1 MKAGGFYL
9 SKFRGVS
16 EIGKRNRQ
24 KKSISDTQTT
34 ADNVSQI
41 LTGAYG
47 LKAAGMY
54 VSPVTALGCS
64 AVFACIGLLAESI
77 AQLPVKVYRIVD
89 GERHEDK
96 THWVY
101 ELLARRPCSW
111 LTSFN
116 WRELAMMCLC
126 LRGDFYAYKVRDNSG
141 RVRELLPLLP
151 GAIAVRQLSN
161 WELQY
166 MVTFS
171 DGTSATVPQSEI
183 FHVMYRTVDG
193 VRGLS
198 PIACERQT
206 IGLALAAQE
215 HGASTFANGA
225 KPGGVLSLPGT
236 LSQEALERLK
246 TDWHSAYSGENA
258 GNTAILEQGIEF
270 KPLSMTNADAQYLE
284 TRKFQVEEIARIF
297 GVPLFMIQST
307 EKTTSWGSGI
317 EQMSM
322 GYVRYTL
329 LAWIRRWEG
338 AIWRDLLSEADP
350 DIQVKFNVEG
360 LQRGAMSA
368 RFDAYQKG
376 INMGVYSPNEIR
388 ELEDMNPREGGDIY
402 LTPMNMAIQQEGG
415 EVIANPDQA
424 DT

>member
-1 MKAGGFYL
+1 MPKRKRQRKSFE
-9 SKFRGVS
+9 SMSTS
-16 EIGKRNRQ
+16 EAVGE
-24 KKSISDTQTT
+24 
-34 ADNVSQI
+34 I
-41 LTGAYG
+41 LAGAYG
-47 LKAAGMY
+47 VKASGSY
-54 VSPVTALGCS
+54 VSPSTALQCS

-77 AQLPVKVYRIVD
+77 AQLPIKVYELD
-89 GERHEDK
+89 EGERREDR
-96 THWVY
+96 THWAY

-126 LRGDFYAYKVRDNSG
+126 LRGDFYAYKVRDSQG

-151 GAIAVRQLSN
+151 GSISVRQLTN
-161 WELQY
+161 WELEY
-166 MVTFS
+166 RITLPDRGSKTVT
-171 DGTSATVPQSEI
+171 QSEI
-183 FHVMYRTVDG
+183 FHVMYRSVDG

-206 IGLALAAQE
+206 IGLALSAQE

-225 KPGGVLSLPGT
+225 RPGGVLSIPNV
-236 LSQEALERLK
+236 LSQEAYDRLK
-246 TDWHSAYSGENA
+246 QNWQSAYSGENA
-258 GNTAILEQGIEF
+258 GSTAILEQGTEF

-297 GVPLFMIQST
+297 GIPLFMIQST

-329 LAWIRRWEG
+329 LPWIRRWED
-338 AIWRDLLSEADP
+338 AIWRDLLSEKDSNV
-350 DIQVKFNVEG
+350 QVKFNVEG
-360 LQRGAMSA
+360 LQRGSMST

-388 ELEDMNPREGGDIY
+388 GLEDMNPREGGDIY
-402 LTPMNMAIQQEGG
+402 LTPMNMNIQERDG
-415 EVIANPDQA
+415 EVFGGQRDS
-424 DT
+424 DV

>member
-1 MKAGGFYL
+1 M
-9 SKFRGVS
+9 R
-16 EIGKRNRQ
+16 KRSRQ
-24 KKSISDTQTT
+24 KKSNNSEAQIT
-34 ADNVSQI
+34 AENISQI

-47 LKAAGMY
+47 VKAAGMY
-54 VSPVTALGCS
+54 VSPMSALSCS

-77 AQLPVKVYRIVD
+77 AQLPVKVYRMID
-89 GERHEDK
+89 GERREDK
-96 THWVY
+96 RHWAY
-101 ELLARRPCSW
+101 DLLARKPCSW

-171 DGTSATVPQSEI
+171 NGTSKTVPQSEI

-206 IGLALAAQE
+206 IGLALAAQD

-236 LSQEALERLK
+236 LSKEALDRLK
-246 TDWHSAYSGENA
+246 TDWQSAYSGENT

-284 TRKFQVEEIARIF
+284 TRRFQVEEIARIF

-329 LAWIRRWEG
+329 LAWLRRWED
-338 AIWRDLLSEADP
+338 AIWRDLLSEKDP
-350 DIQVKFNVEG
+350 EVQVKFNVEG

-376 INMGVYSPNEIR
+376 VNMGVYSPNEIR

-402 LTPMNMAIQQEGG
+402 LTPMNMAIQQSGG
-415 EVIANPDQA
+415 EVLDNAEETDA
-424 DT
+424 

>member
-1 MKAGGFYL
+1 M
-9 SKFRGVS
+9 S
-16 EIGKRNRQ
+16 EISKRKRQ
-24 KKSISDTQTT
+24 RKSVEAIST
-34 ADNVSQI
+34 AEATSEI

-47 LKAAGMY
+47 IKASGSY
-54 VSPVTALGCS
+54 VSPMTALQCS
-64 AVFACIGLLAESI
+64 AVFSCVGLLAESI
-77 AQLPVKVYRIVD
+77 AQLPLKVYKMVD
-89 GERHEDK
+89 GKRCEDR

-101 ELLARRPCSW
+101 DLLVHRPCSW

-126 LRGDFYAYKVRDNSG
+126 LRGDFYAYKVRDSQG

-151 GAIAVRQLSN
+151 GAISVRQLTN
-161 WELQY
+161 WELEY
-166 MVTFS
+166 RINLL
-171 DGTSATVPQSEI
+171 DGTSKTVSPSEI
-183 FHVMYRTVDG
+183 FHVMYRSLDG

-206 IGLALAAQE
+206 IGLALSAQE

-225 KPGGVLSLPGT
+225 RPGGVLSIPSV
-236 LSQEALERLK
+236 LSQEAYERLK
-246 TDWHSAYSGENA
+246 ANWQSAYSGENA
-258 GNTAILEQGIEF
+258 GSTAILEQGTEF
-270 KPLSMTNADAQYLE
+270 KALSMTNADAQYLE
-284 TRKFQVEEIARIF
+284 IRRFQVEEIARIF
-297 GVPLFMIQST
+297 GIPLFMIQST

-329 LAWIRRWEG
+329 LPWIRRWEG
-338 AIWRDLLSEADP
+338 AIWRDLLSEDDP

-360 LQRGAMSA
+360 LQRGALQS

-376 INMGVYSPNEIR
+376 INMGIYSPNEVR

-402 LTPMNMAIQQEGG
+402 LTPMNMNIQERDG
-415 EVIANPDQA
+415 EVFDGQRDSDI
-424 DT
+424 

>member
-1 MKAGGFYL
+1 MKV
-9 SKFRGVS
+9 SGV
-16 EIGKRNRQ
+16 
-24 KKSISDTQTT
+24 
-34 ADNVSQI
+34 
-41 LTGAYG
+41 
-47 LKAAGMY
+47 Y
-54 VSPVTALGCS
+54 VSPTTALQCS

-77 AQLPVKVYRIVD
+77 AQLPLKLYRLVD
-89 GERHEDK
+89 GKRREDK

-116 WRELAMMCLC
+116 WRELAMMSLC

-151 GAIAVRQLSN
+151 GSIAVRQLDN

-166 MVTFS
+166 MVSFS
-171 DGTSATVPQSEI
+171 NGTSKTVPQSEI
-183 FHVMYRTVDG
+183 FHVMYRSIDG

-198 PIACERQT
+198 PIACERQA

-215 HGASTFANGA
+215 HGASTFTNGA

-236 LSQEALERLK
+236 LTQEALDRLK
-246 TDWHSAYSGENA
+246 NDWQSAYSGENA
-258 GNTAILEQGIEF
+258 GTTAILEQGIEF
-270 KPLSMTNADAQYLE
+270 KPLSMSNADAQYLE
-284 TRKFQVEEIARIF
+284 TRRFQVEEIARIF

-329 LAWIRRWEG
+329 LAWIRRWED
-338 AIWRDLLSEADP
+338 AIWRDLLSERDP
-350 DIQVKFNVEG
+350 DVQMRFNVEG

-388 ELEDMNPREGGDIY
+388 ELEDMNSREGGDIY
-402 LTPMNMAIQQEGG
+402 LTPMNMAIQQRGG
-415 EVIANPDQA
+415 EVIDNPKETDA
-424 DT
+424 

>member
-1 MKAGGFYL
+1 M
-9 SKFRGVS
+9 
-16 EIGKRNRQ
+16 
-24 KKSISDTQTT
+24 
-34 ADNVSQI
+34 
-41 LTGAYG
+41 
-47 LKAAGMY
+47 
-54 VSPVTALGCS
+54 SPSTALQCS

-77 AQLPVKVYRIVD
+77 SQLPLKVYRFVD
-89 GERHEDK
+89 GDRREDRG
-96 THWVY
+96 HWAY

-151 GAIAVRQLSN
+151 GAIAVRQLDN

-171 DGTSATVPQSEI
+171 NGTSKTVPQSEI
-183 FHVMYRTVDG
+183 FHVMYRSVDG

-215 HGASTFANGA
+215 HGAATFSNGA
-225 KPGGVLSLPGT
+225 KPGGVLMLPGI
-236 LSQEALERLK
+236 LKQEALERLK
-246 TDWHSAYSGENA
+246 ADWQSAYSGENA

-297 GVPLFMIQST
+297 GIPLFMIQST

-329 LAWIRRWEG
+329 LAWIRRWED
-338 AIWRDLLSEADP
+338 AIWRDLLSETDP
-350 DIQVKFNVEG
+350 EVQVKFNVEG
-360 LQRGAMSA
+360 LQRGAMSS

-388 ELEDMNPREGGDIY
+388 KLEDMNPREGGDIY
-402 LTPMNMAIQQEGG
+402 LTPMNMQIQEQGG
-415 EVIANPDQA
+415 EIIDSSKEV
-424 DT
+424 

>member
-1 MKAGGFYL
+1 M
-9 SKFRGVS
+9 S
-16 EIGKRNRQ
+16 E
-24 KKSISDTQTT
+24 
-34 ADNVSQI
+34 I
-41 LTGAYG
+41 LTGSYG
-47 LKAAGMY
+47 FKASGVY
-54 VSPVTALGCS
+54 VSPITALQCS

-77 AQLPVKVYRIVD
+77 AQLPIKVYEIVD
-89 GERHEDK
+89 DK
-96 THWVY
+96 RSENKNHWAY
-101 ELLARRPCSW
+101 ELLAKRPCSW

-126 LRGDFYAYKVRDNSG
+126 LRGDFYAYKVRDSSG
-141 RVRELLPLLP
+141 KVRELLPLLP
-151 GAIAVRQLSN
+151 GAISVRQLPN
-161 WELQY
+161 WELEY
-166 MVTFS
+166 RINLINGESKIVS
-171 DGTSATVPQSEI
+171 QSEI
-183 FHVMYRTVDG
+183 FHVMYRSLDG

-206 IGLALAAQE
+206 IGLALSAQE
-215 HGASTFANGA
+215 HGAATFANGA
-225 KPGGVLSLPGT
+225 KPGGVLSIPSV
-236 LSQEALERLK
+236 LSKEAYDRLK
-246 TDWHSAYSGENA
+246 ADWQSAYSGENA
-258 GNTAILEQGIEF
+258 GSTAILEQGTEF

-284 TRKFQVEEIARIF
+284 TRRFQVEEIARIF

-329 LAWIRRWEG
+329 LAWIKRWED
-338 AIWRDLLSEADP
+338 AIWRDLLSENDS
-350 DIQVKFNVEG
+350 DVQVKFNVEG

-402 LTPMNMAIQQEGG
+402 LTPMNMNIQEQDG
-415 EVIANPDQA
+415 EVFDGQRIS

>member
-1 MKAGGFYL
+1 MK
-9 SKFRGVS
+9 
-16 EIGKRNRQ
+16 KRYRQ
-24 KKSISDTQTT
+24 KKKT
-34 ADNVSQI
+34 VSTQI
-41 LTGAYG
+41 LTGSVSEILSGTYG
-47 LKAAGMY
+47 IKTAGMY
-54 VSPVTALGCS
+54 VSPMTALGCS
-64 AVFACIGLLAESI
+64 AVFACIGLLSESI
-77 AQLPVKVYRIVD
+77 AQLPLKVYRV
-89 GERHEDK
+89 GSHERIEDK
-96 THWVY
+96 KHWVY

-171 DGTSATVPQSEI
+171 DGTTETVPQSEI

-198 PIACERQT
+198 PIACECQT

-215 HGASTFANGA
+215 HGATTFANGA

-236 LSQEALERLK
+236 LSKEALARLK
-246 TDWHSAYSGENA
+246 TDWQSAYSGENA

-329 LAWIRRWEG
+329 LPWIRRWEG
-338 AIWRDLLSEADP
+338 AIWRDLLSESDS

-376 INMGVYSPNEIR
+376 VNMGVYSPNEIR

-402 LTPMNMAIQQEGG
+402 LTPMNMAIQEEGG
-415 EVIANPDQA
+415 EEIDGSEETGP
-424 DT
+424 

>member
-1 MKAGGFYL
+1 MVKRKRQRKSTEAI
-9 SKFRGVS
+9 STAEAVS
-16 EIGKRNRQ
+16 E
-24 KKSISDTQTT
+24 
-34 ADNVSQI
+34 I

-47 LKAAGMY
+47 VKASGVF
-54 VSPVTALGCS
+54 VSPSTALQCS
-64 AVFACIGLLAESI
+64 AVFACIGLLSESI
-77 AQLPVKVYRIVD
+77 AQLPIKVYETVE
-89 GERHEDK
+89 GERRE
-96 THWVY
+96 TRQHWAY

-126 LRGDFYAYKVRDNSG
+126 LRGDFYAYKVRDNQG

-151 GAIAVRQLSN
+151 GAISVRQLRN
-161 WELQY
+161 WELEY
-166 MVTFS
+166 RINLP
-171 DGTSATVPQSEI
+171 DNTSKIVSQTEI
-183 FHVMYRTVDG
+183 FHVMYRSVDG

-206 IGLALAAQE
+206 IGLALSAQA

-225 KPGGVLSLPGT
+225 RPGGVLSVPSA
-236 LSQEALERLK
+236 LSQEAYERLK
-246 TDWHSAYSGENA
+246 ANWQSAYSGENA
-258 GNTAILEQGIEF
+258 GSTAILEQGTEF
-270 KPLSMTNADAQYLE
+270 KVLAMTNADAQYLE
-284 TRKFQVEEIARIF
+284 TRRFQVEEIARIF
-297 GVPLFMIQST
+297 GIPLFMIQST

-329 LAWIRRWEG
+329 LPWVRRWED
-338 AIWRDLLSEADP
+338 AIWRDLLSEKDS

-360 LQRGAMSA
+360 LQRGSMAT

-388 ELEDMNPREGGDIY
+388 WLEDMNPREGGDIY
-402 LTPMNMAIQQEGG
+402 LTPMNMTIQERDG
-415 EVIANPDQA
+415 EVFDGQG
-424 DT
+424 DSDV

>member
-1 MKAGGFYL
+1 M
-9 SKFRGVS
+9 
-16 EIGKRNRQ
+16 
-24 KKSISDTQTT
+24 
-34 ADNVSQI
+34 
-41 LTGAYG
+41 
-47 LKAAGMY
+47 
-54 VSPVTALGCS
+54 SPSTALQCS

-77 AQLPVKVYRIVD
+77 SQLPLKVYRFVD
-89 GERHEDK
+89 GDRREDRG
-96 THWVY
+96 HWAY

-151 GAIAVRQLSN
+151 GAIAVRQLDN

-171 DGTSATVPQSEI
+171 NGTSKTVPQSEI
-183 FHVMYRTVDG
+183 FHVMYRSVDG

-215 HGASTFANGA
+215 HGAATFSNGA
-225 KPGGVLSLPGT
+225 KPGGVLMLPGI
-236 LSQEALERLK
+236 LKQEALERLK
-246 TDWHSAYSGENA
+246 ADWQSAYSGENA

-297 GVPLFMIQST
+297 GIPLFMIQST
-307 EKTTSWGSGI
+307 EKTTTWGSGI
-317 EQMSM
+317 EQLSM

-329 LAWIRRWEG
+329 LAWIRRWED
-338 AIWRDLLSEADP
+338 AIWRDLLSETDP
-350 DIQVKFNVEG
+350 EVQVKFNVEG
-360 LQRGAMSA
+360 LQRGAMSS

-388 ELEDMNPREGGDIY
+388 KLEDMNPREGGDIY
-402 LTPMNMAIQQEGG
+402 LTPMNMQIQEQGG
-415 EVIANPDQA
+415 EIIDSSKEV
-424 DT
+424 

>member
-1 MKAGGFYL
+1 MK
-9 SKFRGVS
+9 RHQ
-16 EIGKRNRQ
+16 RQ
-24 KKSISDTQTT
+24 KKGTGNAQIM
-34 ADNVSQI
+34 AENVSKVLMDI
-41 LTGAYG
+41 YG
-47 LKAAGMY
+47 VKASGVY
-54 VSPVTALGCS
+54 VSPATALECS

-77 AQLPVKVYRIVD
+77 AQLPVKVYRETD
-89 GERHEDK
+89 GERKEDK
-96 THWVY
+96 RHWVY
-101 ELLARRPCSW
+101 NLLARRPCSW

-141 RVRELLPLLP
+141 RIHELLPLLP
-151 GAIAVRQLSN
+151 GAIAVRQLNN

-171 DGTSATVPQSEI
+171 DGTSKTVPQSEI
-183 FHVMYRTVDG
+183 FHVMYRTIDG

-215 HGASTFANGA
+215 HGAATFANGA

-236 LSQEALERLK
+236 LSKEALERLK
-246 TDWHSAYSGENA
+246 SDWQSAYSGENT

-284 TRKFQVEEIARIF
+284 TRRFQVEEIARIF

-329 LAWIRRWEG
+329 LAWIRRWED
-338 AIWRDLLSEADP
+338 AIWRDLLSEKDP

-360 LQRGAMSA
+360 LQRGAMST

-388 ELEDMNPREGGDIY
+388 ELEDMNHREGGDIY
-402 LTPMNMAIQQEGG
+402 LTPMNMAIQQQGG
-415 EVIANPDQA
+415 EVIGNPEETDI
-424 DT
+424 

>member
-1 MKAGGFYL
+1 M
-9 SKFRGVS
+9 SS
-16 EIGKRNRQ
+16 IPKRKRE
-24 KKSISDTQTT
+24 KKSAAVS
-34 ADNVSQI
+34 AENVSQV
-41 LTGAYG
+41 LTGFYG
-47 LKAAGMY
+47 LKTAGVY
-54 VSPVTALGCS
+54 VSPSTALQCS

-77 AQLPVKVYRIVD
+77 SQLPLKVYRFVD
-89 GERHEDK
+89 GDRREDRG
-96 THWVY
+96 HWAY

-151 GAIAVRQLSN
+151 GAIAVRQLDN

-171 DGTSATVPQSEI
+171 NGTSKTVPQSEI
-183 FHVMYRTVDG
+183 FHVMYRSVDG

-215 HGASTFANGA
+215 HGAATFSNGA
-225 KPGGVLSLPGT
+225 KPGGVLMLPGI
-236 LSQEALERLK
+236 LKQEALERLK
-246 TDWHSAYSGENA
+246 ADWQSAYSGENA

-297 GVPLFMIQST
+297 GIPLFMIQST
-307 EKTTSWGSGI
+307 EKTTTWGSGI
-317 EQMSM
+317 EQISM

-329 LAWIRRWEG
+329 LAWIRRWED
-338 AIWRDLLSEADP
+338 AIWRDLLSETDP
-350 DIQVKFNVEG
+350 EVQVKFNVEG
-360 LQRGAMSA
+360 LQRGAMSS

-388 ELEDMNPREGGDIY
+388 KLEDMNPREGGDIY
-402 LTPMNMAIQQEGG
+402 LTPMNMQIQEQGG
-415 EVIANPDQA
+415 EIIDSSKEV
-424 DT
+424 

>member
-1 MKAGGFYL
+1 
-9 SKFRGVS
+9 
-16 EIGKRNRQ
+16 
-24 KKSISDTQTT
+24 
-34 ADNVSQI
+34 
-41 LTGAYG
+41 
-47 LKAAGMY
+47 MY
-54 VSPVTALGCS
+54 VSPTTALQCS

-77 AQLPVKVYRIVD
+77 AQLPLKVYRLEN
-89 GERHEDK
+89 GERREDK

-151 GAIAVRQLSN
+151 GAIAVRQLNN

-183 FHVMYRTVDG
+183 FHVMYRSIDG

-198 PIACERQT
+198 AIACERQT

-215 HGASTFANGA
+215 HGASTFTNGA

-236 LSQEALERLK
+236 LTKEALDRLK
-246 TDWHSAYSGENA
+246 NDWQSAYSGENA

-284 TRKFQVEEIARIF
+284 TRRFQVEEIARIF

-329 LAWIRRWEG
+329 LPWVRRWEG
-338 AIWRDLLSEADP
+338 AIWRDLLSESEP
-350 DIQVKFNVEG
+350 EIEVKFNVEG
-360 LQRGAMSA
+360 LQRGAMST
-368 RFDAYQKG
+368 RFEAYQKG

-388 ELEDMNPREGGDIY
+388 NLEDMNPRAGGDIY
-402 LTPMNMAIQQEGG
+402 LTPMNMAIQHEGSD
-415 EVIANPDQA
+415 VIGDSDET

>member
-1 MKAGGFYL
+1 MA
-9 SKFRGVS
+9 
-16 EIGKRNRQ
+16 KRKRE
-24 KKSISDTQTT
+24 KKS
-34 ADNVSQI
+34 AAVRAENVSQV
-41 LTGAYG
+41 LTGIYD
-47 LKAAGMY
+47 LKAAGVY
-54 VSPVTALGCS
+54 VTPTTALQCS
-64 AVFACIGLLAESI
+64 AVFACIGLLSESI
-77 AQLPVKVYRIVD
+77 AQLPLKVYRREN
-89 GERHEDK
+89 GERREDK

-151 GAIAVRQLSN
+151 GAIAVRQLDN

-171 DGTSATVPQSEI
+171 NGTSKTVPQSEI
-183 FHVMYRTVDG
+183 FHVMYRSMDG

-198 PIACERQT
+198 PIACERQA
-206 IGLALAAQE
+206 IGVALAAQE
-215 HGASTFANGA
+215 HGAATFTNGA
-225 KPGGVLSLPGT
+225 KPGGILTLPGVLT
-236 LSQEALERLK
+236 QEALSRLK
-246 TDWHSAYSGENA
+246 NEWNSAYSGDNA
-258 GNTAILEQGIEF
+258 GNTAILEQGIKFE
-270 KPLSMTNADAQYLE
+270 PLSMTNADAQYLE
-284 TRKFQVEEIARIF
+284 TRRFQVEEIARIF

-329 LAWIRRWEG
+329 LAWIRRWEA
-338 AIWRDLLSEADP
+338 AIWRDLLSEHDS
-350 DIQVKFNVEG
+350 DVQVKFNVEG
-360 LQRGAMSA
+360 LQRGSMSS

-388 ELEDMNPREGGDIY
+388 ELEDMNPRDGGDIY

-415 EVIANPDQA
+415 NVVGKPEQA

>member
-1 MKAGGFYL
+1 MAIKI
-9 SKFRGVS
+9 S
-16 EIGKRNRQ
+16 KRNRQ
-24 KKSISDTQTT
+24 KKSTSEAQTA

-41 LTGAYG
+41 LTGVYG

-54 VSPVTALGCS
+54 VSPGTALGCS

-77 AQLPVKVYRIVD
+77 AQLPVKVYRVVD
-89 GERHEDK
+89 GERREDK

-151 GAIAVRQLSN
+151 GTIAVRQLSN

-171 DGTSATVPQSEI
+171 DGTSAIVPQSEI

-198 PIACERQT
+198 PIACERQA

-215 HGASTFANGA
+215 HGAATFANGA
-225 KPGGVLSLPGT
+225 KPGGVLTLPGT
-236 LSQEALERLK
+236 LSAEALERLK
-246 TDWHSAYSGENA
+246 NDWHSAYSGENA
-258 GNTAILEQGIEF
+258 GNTAILEQGIKFE
-270 KPLSMTNADAQYLE
+270 PLSMTNADAQYLE

-350 DIQVKFNVEG
+350 DIDVKFNVEG
-360 LQRGAMSA
+360 LQRGSMST

-388 ELEDMNPREGGDIY
+388 ALEDMNPREGGDIY
-402 LTPMNMAIQQEGG
+402 LTPMNMTIQQQGG
-415 EVIANPDQA
+415 EVIDNPNET